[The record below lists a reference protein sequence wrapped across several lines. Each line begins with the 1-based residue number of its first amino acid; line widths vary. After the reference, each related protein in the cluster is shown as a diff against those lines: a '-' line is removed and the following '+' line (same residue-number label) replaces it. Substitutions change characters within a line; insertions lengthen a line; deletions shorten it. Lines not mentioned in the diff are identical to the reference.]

1 MQGLGNPFPDPTRE
15 WTHLLSPKGRKG
27 AASSPA
33 LVYLHSLKEG
43 LGFDEEFPDE
53 EFPISFFFFG
63 ETSLCQQLKPRVALS
78 FKKKKKFIYS
88 WLRWA
93 FVTVRRLSLVV
104 MSGLLIAVASLVAE
118 HRLQGARAR

>member
-43 LGFDEEFPDE
+43 LGFDEEFP
-53 EFPISFFFFG
+53 ISFFFFG

-78 FKKKKKFIYS
+78 FKKKKIFIYF

-118 HRLQGARAR
+118 HRLQSARAR